1 MMKALKTFLTFL
13 IVLAITVLII
23 LYRTPELYEPKEF
36 AEKVD
41 EPCRLNRTHEYQL
54 PLKGGYYLKISDT
67 EQSKIYLV
75 NVSAKF
81 GKYDRDLWQ
90 YVEKGDTCVI
100 ISGVIRND
108 YDEDYYI
115 PLSAVLY
122 NSEGRKIG
130 IVVQPERPDHF
141 TVVHVKS
148 GENTTFK
155 LYVFC
160 NECDVVDYE
169 VFIPFKPSK
178 IPPP

>member
-1 MMKALKTFLTFL
+1 MKALKTFLTL
-13 IVLAITVLII
+13 LII
-23 LYRTPELYEPKEF
+23 LSITALIIWYRTPELYESKDF
-36 AEKVD
+36 SKKVD
-41 EPCRLNRTHEYQL
+41 EPHKLNRTHEYQL
-54 PLKGGYYLKISDT
+54 PSKGGYYLKISDT

-81 GKYDRDLWQ
+81 GKYDRNLWQ

-122 NSEGRKIG
+122 NSEGEKTG
-130 IVVQPERPDHF
+130 MVVQPERPDRF

-148 GENTTFK
+148 GEIAIFK
-155 LYVFC
+155 LYVLC
-160 NECDVVDYE
+160 NECDAVDYE